1 MNEYLNTGKEILKI
15 LKQNGYQAYFV
26 GGYVRD
32 RVIGIKSDDLDITTN
47 ATPDE
52 VIALFE
58 EVKQTGKKFGGVTV
72 IRDSY
77 KYEITTY
84 RLEGEYEQHRRP
96 KEVTFS
102 NDIMDDLKRRDF
114 TMNALYM
121 DEEEEVY
128 DAFHG
133 LDDIANKTIQT
144 IGDPNERF
152 YEDALRILRAF
163 RFVSKLNF
171 TIEEKTLQAIKEN
184 KKLVQTI
191 AIERVMVELQ
201 KIFQGDYQKEAIHY
215 MIQTGVAEE
224 LYGLE
229 KGLRYVSTL
238 QDYIT
243 PLEIYILCFI
253 LEDIDDIWRFSN
265 QEYRLIR
272 QIINLSE
279 VTKENEFNKFILFS
293 NKLDPCLLTNRINV
307 LLGYKD
313 QKQDILHMYQEMPVK
328 DVCDL
333 AFKGQDILALTTM
346 KNRRLIGLVIDDLL
360 FNVIMGI
367 MPNEYE
373 ILKDFS
379 LQRVAELQREMGETN
394 E

>member
-253 LEDIDDIWRFSN
+253 LDDIDDIWRFSN